1 MNARHEDSLK
11 NHPDATTIDDVPSC
25 EIRKNRILQTAL
37 RCDSA
42 PEQRGSGCSMN
53 FDFSEDV
60 LAMREE
66 VGGFL
71 RDRLPVGAMRN
82 RSSNDESFD
91 RNLWLSMAEMGWLGI
106 AVSEEYGGAG
116 LGYEP
121 LCMLAEEVGA
131 VLAPV
136 PFSSSVYLATEALI
150 LYGSEEQR
158 RRWLPGLVNGSIIG
172 AFALAE
178 RPGDPSACQVS
189 TTAVADRMIGQ
200 KLPVFDGAVAD
211 FLIVAARHEKDEV
224 GLYIVETSAILSR
237 PLKTLD
243 LDGRAVIVEI
253 ENGSAQ
259 PLPGAGHWGAISH
272 LLDRVAVLFAF
283 EQVGG
288 AQAALDMA
296 VAYAKDRYAFGR
308 PIASMQAIK
317 HQLADVYVATELA
330 RSNAYFGAWAL
341 DHDAV
346 ELPIAAA
353 TARVAATEAFERAAT
368 QNIQTHG
375 GMGFTWESDCHRYY
389 RRAKRLAGQ
398 IGGARFWRNRL
409 IDALVAQQA
418 GE

>member
-1 MNARHEDSLK
+1 
-11 NHPDATTIDDVPSC
+11 
-25 EIRKNRILQTAL
+25 
-37 RCDSA
+37 
-42 PEQRGSGCSMN
+42 MN

-60 LAMREE
+60 RAMREE

-71 RDRLPVGAMRN
+71 RDRLPAGAVRN
-82 RSSNDESFD
+82 RSATDESFD
-91 RNLWLSMAEMGWLGI
+91 RNLWLSIAEMGWLGI
-106 AVSEEYGGAG
+106 TISEEYGGAG

-131 VLAPV
+131 VLPPV

-150 LYGSEEQR
+150 LYGSEQQK
-158 RRWLPGLVNGSIIG
+158 RRWLPGLANGSTIG

-189 TTAVADRMIGQ
+189 ARAVGDRMTGR
-200 KLPVFDGAVAD
+200 KLPVFDAAVAD
-211 FLIVAARHEKDEV
+211 FLIVAARSESDEV
-224 GLYIVETSAILSR
+224 GLYVVETSAILSR

-243 LDGRAVIVEI
+243 LDGRAAIVDV
-253 ENGSAQ
+253 ENGFAQ
-259 PLPGAGHWGAISH
+259 PLAGANHWGAISH
-272 LLDRVAVLFAF
+272 LLDRAAVLFAF
-283 EQVGG
+283 EQLGG

-308 PIASMQAIK
+308 PIASLQAIK

-341 DHDAV
+341 DHDAA
-346 ELPIAAA
+346 ELSIAAA

-375 GMGFTWESDCHRYY
+375 GTGFTWESDCHLYY

-409 IDALVAQQA
+409 IDALAPRQA
-418 GE
+418 GQ